1 MLIPSNT
8 FSHYDQ
14 VLNTTVL
21 VRAVPSLYGWTGGGE
36 IGVDVYFSMAYG
48 NAIKP
53 AMEMAKWFDT
63 N

>member
-1 MLIPSNT
+1 MLIPGNT
-8 FSHYDQ
+8 FSLYDQ
-14 VLNTTVL
+14 VLDTVL

-36 IGVDVYFSMAYG
+36 IGVDVYFSMAHG

-63 N
+63 D

>member
-1 MLIPSNT
+1 MLFPSNT

-14 VLNTTVL
+14 VLDTTVL
-21 VRAVPSLYGWTGGGE
+21 VRAVPSLYGWTGGGD
-36 IGVDVYFSMAYG
+36 IGVDVYFSMAHG